1 MSRRIFFCSK
11 MCSKKRLIHL
21 KCILVSFQPCAEGI
35 KSSVSFIKRMPYY
48 QVVKDLTLTR
58 CIAQLSSENKIFS
71 DDAARTANAMR
82 EWMPYNIDSGDI
94 KINAIINSFKS
105 KENYFYNDSGVISN
119 GYMINCLRLYHSAEL
134 DKLSKE
140 VIDNDPFSNWYQDNA
155 K

>member
-1 MSRRIFFCSK
+1 MSFMFI
-11 MCSKKRLIHL
+11 
-21 KCILVSFQPCAEGI
+21 SFQPGAESI
-35 KSSVSFIKRMPYY
+35 KDPVSFIKRMPYY

-105 KENYFYNDSGVISN
+105 KENYFYNESGLISS